1 MTIRLGI
8 IGCGDMGESH
18 RSAFAE
24 LGDRVRVTATADVD
38 LDRAR
43 AAADH
48 FGAELA
54 TTDYR
59 DTLDAVDAVLV
70 VTPHDLHAEMGL
82 TALRAGK
89 HVLME
94 KPMAVSEQ
102 ECLDLIAES
111 SDRDLVLMTA
121 YPMRFHPLVRTLK
134 DLVDQRL
141 LGDPFHMSI
150 WTEQLTMPAEGH
162 WIRSAKRLGGGQLFS
177 HGCHYVDL
185 LLWFLGRP
193 ERGTHMGSRLGT
205 PWMEREGTSDL
216 IMAFESGITGYHFG
230 TWGARASRMG
240 YSIHVHCVGGMLE
253 ADLTN
258 GRLYAHHGWG
268 GPAPRGGLAETL
280 LPPADA
286 GELLVQTEADDKHLG
301 GEIVHF
307 VECVETGQRPL
318 TDGPGSLQGLRVIW
332 RLYEAE
338 ERGLVA
344 DLRGLGLDEDWRG
357 AGRASLPG

>member
-134 DLVDQRL
+134 NLVDQRL
-141 LGDPFHMSI
+141 LGDHFHAI
-150 WTEQLTMPAEGH
+150 AEV
-162 WIRSAKRLGGGQLFS
+162 IDAK
-177 HGCHYVDL
+177 CL
-185 LLWFLGRP
+185 LRQIAKDAAMTLRRP
-193 ERGTHMGSRLGT
+193 R
-205 PWMEREGTSDL
+205 
-216 IMAFESGITGYHFG
+216 
-230 TWGARASRMG
+230 RM
-240 YSIHVHCVGGMLE
+240 
-253 ADLTN
+253 
-258 GRLYAHHGWG
+258 
-268 GPAPRGGLAETL
+268 
-280 LPPADA
+280 
-286 GELLVQTEADDKHLG
+286 
-301 GEIVHF
+301 
-307 VECVETGQRPL
+307 QRPFNFDIL
-318 TDGPGSLQGLRVIW
+318 NR
-332 RLYEAE
+332 
-338 ERGLVA
+338 
-344 DLRGLGLDEDWRG
+344 
-357 AGRASLPG
+357 